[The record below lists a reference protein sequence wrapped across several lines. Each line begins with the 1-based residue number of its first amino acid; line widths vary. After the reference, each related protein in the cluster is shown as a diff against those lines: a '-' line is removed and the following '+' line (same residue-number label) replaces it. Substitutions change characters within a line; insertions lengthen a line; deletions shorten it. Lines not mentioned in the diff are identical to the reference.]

1 MLAKNLDVQ
10 RGLVN
15 GARGVVVG
23 FDKKNQGTVY
33 ETQRMAAILYVNTQ
47 GIGSEG
53 WWKCKVLDCY
63 QLVVHFNL
71 VTNSIFD
78 RISSMTLL
86 VMYILF

>member
-33 ETQRMAAILYVNTQ
+33 ETQRMTAILYVNTQ
-47 GIGSEG
+47 GIGYEG
-53 WWKCKVLDCY
+53 W
-63 QLVVHFNL
+63 
-71 VTNSIFD
+71 
-78 RISSMTLL
+78 
-86 VMYILF
+86 

>member
-33 ETQRMAAILYVNTQ
+33 EAQRTAAKYV
-47 GIGSEG
+47 
-53 WWKCKVLDCY
+53 K
-63 QLVVHFNL
+63 
-71 VTNSIFD
+71 NSGYW
-78 RISSMTLL
+78 
-86 VMYILF
+86 VQW

>member
-33 ETQRMAAILYVNTQ
+33 EAQRTAAIYMLKIQ
-47 GIGSEG
+47 GIGSSG
-53 WWKCKVLDCY
+53 SRRVKYWTSI
-63 QLVVHFNL
+63 NL
-71 VTNSIFD
+71 WFTSI
-78 RISSMTLL
+78 
-86 VMYILF
+86 